1 MEIGLKGQ
9 QTLSVTEEKTAEA
22 MGSGGIRVF
31 ATPVMIALM
40 EKTAYESVQP
50 LLEPGFSTVGT
61 KLEVDHVSAT
71 PVGATITCNS
81 ELIEIDRKRLVFK
94 VEAFDD
100 AGLIGQ
106 GIHERFIIEVDKFM
120 SKAESKMR

>member
-1 MEIGLKGQ
+1 M
-9 QTLSVTEEKTAEA
+9 TEEKTAEA